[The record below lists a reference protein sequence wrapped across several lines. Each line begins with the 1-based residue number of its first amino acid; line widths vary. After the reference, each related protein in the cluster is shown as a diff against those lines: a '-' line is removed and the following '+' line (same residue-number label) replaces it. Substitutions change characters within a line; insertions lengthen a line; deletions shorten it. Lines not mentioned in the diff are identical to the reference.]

1 MVSAVVRGARFME
14 AMREATALAAELR
27 GKGGFE
33 VLGPAPAPIA
43 RVKGEHRV
51 QIFLKGTH
59 RPEMREALQ
68 AAIQKRPALQRRT
81 TIDVDPLSVL

>member
-1 MVSAVVRGARFME
+1 M
-14 AMREATALAAELR
+14 
-27 GKGGFE
+27 
-33 VLGPAPAPIA
+33 
-43 RVKGEHRV
+43 KGEHRV